1 MSQEVLQ
8 KKIVELSEADN
19 FGQARNEWAV
29 EQVYS
34 LDPDEELETC
44 LCSYHPIKH
53 ICVIVNRNNGNNAI
67 VGNSCVSRFLGATS
81 SAILK
86 TLARIIQNPSRSL
99 NTQALDL
106 LLERGV
112 ISPSDYEAS
121 LRSTRK
127 RKLSPE
133 LRELRTRV
141 NSLAIAFFARRNRDV
156 APLPQP

>member
-8 KKIVELSEADN
+8 KKIIELSEADN

-44 LCSYHPIKH
+44 LCGYHPIKH

-67 VGNSCVSRFLGATS
+67 VGNSCVSRFLDARS
-81 SAILK
+81 CAIMK
-86 TLARIIQNPSRSL
+86 ALARIIKDTSRSL
-99 NTQALDL
+99 NTQTLDL
-106 LLERGV
+106 LMNRGA
-112 ISPSDYEAS
+112 ISHSDYETS
-121 LRSTRK
+121 LRWTRK

-141 NSLAIAFFARRNRDV
+141 NSLAIAFFARRERGV
-156 APLPQP
+156 APLQQP